1 MASSVG
7 IVTDSVSLKVSE
19 LLKEVQLDY
28 SPANIKIIDDV
39 VSSVKES
46 INKIPEDF
54 QVYFVFSFAKFKLSL
69 FIYIYI
75 YAVCLQYVL
84 KVLFFR
90 LQLTWLQGL
99 LEILKPIK
107 LSLNSRGRRFL
118 KFVAVI
124 QYSVL

>member
-7 IVTDSVSLKVSE
+7 IVTDSMSLKVSE

-69 FIYIYI
+69 FIYIYM
-75 YAVCLQYVL
+75 YALYAYIMSS
-84 KVLFFR
+84 KYYFS
-90 LQLTWLQGL
+90 G
-99 LEILKPIK
+99 
-107 LSLNSRGRRFL
+107 
-118 KFVAVI
+118 
-124 QYSVL
+124 YS